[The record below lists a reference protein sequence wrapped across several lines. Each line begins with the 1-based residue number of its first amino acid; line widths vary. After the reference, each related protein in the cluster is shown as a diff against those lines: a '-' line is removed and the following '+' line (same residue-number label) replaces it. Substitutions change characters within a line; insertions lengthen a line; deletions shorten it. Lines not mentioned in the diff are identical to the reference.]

1 MRSARLNSIQN
12 TITKPNAAGSVHDG
26 SGRYARLV
34 TRVAKEERRP
44 ECRGAKCYQCAG
56 RLDPGRASSNCRSD
70 SAGVA
75 FRMPQAERF
84 RKLRDYLRAFE
95 EPPLESQDFEE
106 AAAMNNQCRSRGI
119 AGSPIDFLICAVAH
133 RRAWQ
138 IFTLDRDFTLYA
150 KTLPVMLYTG
160 S

>member
-1 MRSARLNSIQN
+1 LL
-12 TITKPNAAGSVHDG
+12 
-26 SGRYARLV
+26 SG
-34 TRVAKEERRP
+34 
-44 ECRGAKCYQCAG
+44 
-56 RLDPGRASSNCRSD
+56 
-70 SAGVA
+70 
-75 FRMPQAERF
+75 MPQAERF

-106 AAAMNNQCRSRGI
+106 AAAMSNQCRSRGI